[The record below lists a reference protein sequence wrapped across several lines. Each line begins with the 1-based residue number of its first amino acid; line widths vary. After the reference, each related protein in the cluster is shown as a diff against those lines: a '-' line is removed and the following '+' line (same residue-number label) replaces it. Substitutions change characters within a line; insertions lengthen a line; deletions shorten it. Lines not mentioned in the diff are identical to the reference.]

1 MKKGINF
8 IIISCLLIIGGLI
21 ILVKEK
27 KFTFLINKNQS
38 QENLA
43 VFVNP
48 QPNQEVHNPFLVKI
62 KINDSLNN
70 YLYKVKVYDLDL
82 NLLYEGNLRLE
93 DGYFVDF
100 IKITKINKV
109 IPSAI
114 VQVYRY
120 NEKDGAEILLSKQPI
135 KFKDISIRGL
145 TNTDLFNEKKAL
157 VKIKNKEFKADLA
170 NTLESRTKGLSGRK
184 KINEDEAML
193 FVFENS
199 GYHSFWMKDM
209 SFDIDIIWIYYDTIV
224 DIQENIKHPSSQ
236 NQNLEIYSPKLKAN
250 MTLEILAGTAA
261 KYGLSVGDQVF
272 VYK

>member
-21 ILVKEK
+21 ILAKEK
-27 KFTFLINKNQS
+27 KFTFLVNKKQL
-38 QENLA
+38 QENLDI
-43 VFVNP
+43 FVNP
-48 QPNQEVHNPFLVKI
+48 RPNQEVNNPFLVKI
-62 KINDSLNN
+62 KINDSLN

-109 IPSAI
+109 PQSAI

-120 NEKDGAEILLSKQPI
+120 NEKDGAEILLAKQLI
-135 KFKDISIRGL
+135 KFEGISIIGL
-145 TNTDLFNEKKAL
+145 TNTDLFNEKKAF
-157 VKIKNKEFKADLA
+157 VRIKNKEFKVELA
-170 NTLESRTKGLSGRK
+170 NTLETRTKGLSGRK
-184 KINEDEAML
+184 KISEDEAML

-224 DIQENIKHPSSQ
+224 DIQENIKHPSVPKQ
-236 NQNLEIYSPKLKAN
+236 DLEIYSPKLKAN
-250 MTLEILAGTAA
+250 MALEILAGTAS
-261 KYGLSVGDQVF
+261 KYRFSVGDQVF